1 MSDLPTAEQPKRPET
16 TGHSEAEPDFV
27 SEASA
32 DSGTDA
38 SVAET
43 SSVADKP
50 RSGRLLAVLALLF
63 SLGAASVAGYA
74 FWRSQAA
81 AALASD
87 VDTTILAELAELRQ
101 RMDAEAASWR
111 TESKRVTALEAQ
123 AATNGERQADLRAA
137 LDALADTEAG
147 PTAPMPGAWRQ
158 AEAEYLLRVANR
170 RLLLERDRAGARDML
185 ALADRVLAEGER
197 FSYHDVR
204 ALLAEEIAALDGM
217 DELDVQG
224 VFLRIEALKDGIG
237 ALPLTFPQYATASAD
252 PAAAEAAPR
261 SMLQTLGDRL
271 AGLVRFRR
279 HDGEPVRPL
288 LPSRQAQHLELH
300 LRLAFDRAQLA
311 LLRYDAVIYRASLDA
326 AGAWTER
333 YVDQRADASVNMA
346 AQIEALLA
354 VDLDAQLPDISRSL
368 AKLREM
374 RGSRDV
380 PQEDG

>member
-1 MSDLPTAEQPKRPET
+1 MK
-16 TGHSEAEPDFV
+16 TGRSEVEPDTV
-27 SEASA
+27 PEPRSESEP
-32 DSGTDA
+32 DA
-38 SVAET
+38 PVAAT
-43 SSVADKP
+43 SSADKP
-50 RSGRLLAVLALLF
+50 RSGRLLAALALLF
-63 SLGAASVAGYA
+63 SLGAAGVAGYV
-74 FWRSQAA
+74 FWRFDAA
-81 AALASD
+81 AALAGD
-87 VDTTILAELAELRQ
+87 ADTTILAELAHLRQ
-101 RMDAEAASWR
+101 RMDAETASWR
-111 TESKRVTALEAQ
+111 AESERTAARLEAQ
-123 AATNGERQADLRAA
+123 VAASAERQAELRTA
-137 LDALADTEAG
+137 LDALADAEAG
-147 PTAPMPGAWRQ
+147 PTAPVPGAWRQ

-170 RLLLERDRAGARDML
+170 RLLLERDSAGARDLL

-204 ALLAEEIAALDGM
+204 ALLAEEIAALDGV

-237 ALPLTFPQYATASAD
+237 AMPLTFPQYATASAD

-271 AGLVRFRR
+271 AGLVRFQR

-326 AGAWTER
+326 AGAWIER
-333 YVDQRADASVNMA
+333 YVDQRASASANMA

-368 AKLREM
+368 AKLREL